1 VSRGA
6 TVRRMRLST
15 TIRLDV
21 DADGDADLEERIL
34 DIAQQEAMKY
44 SAAVADRLEAEGITD
59 VEIEL
64 RGDT

>member
-1 VSRGA
+1 MKLR
-6 TVRRMRLST
+6 T

-21 DADGDADLEERIL
+21 DAEGDTELEERIL

-64 RGDT
+64 AGDE

>member
-1 VSRGA
+1 
-6 TVRRMRLST
+6 MKLST

-21 DADGDADLEERIL
+21 DADGDNELEERIL

-64 RGDT
+64 HGDQ